1 MRSYDPPPETDGLT
15 AAEASKRVNALNAA
29 CAGDPDHPY
38 FCGNHAQHKDF
49 VDYSRQLHR
58 IIIEA
63 EAEEKDAAAA
73 QKLEDARAVTGD
85 LTAQQCLDRGRAL
98 LKTKGYLDGTM
109 PEAER
114 AELKKQI
121 DAAFLCGCK
130 EPEPS
135 TPAETEDNDDDLS

>member
-1 MRSYDPPPETDGLT
+1 MQSYDPPPETDGLT
-15 AAEASKRVNALNAA
+15 PEQAQAAVHKMHADVLADKE
-29 CAGDPDHPY
+29 HPLLT
-38 FCGNHAQHKDF
+38 GGHPQHADF
-49 VDYSRQLHR
+49 VRFSSQLHR
-58 IIIEA
+58 VILEA
-63 EAEEKDAAAA
+63 EADAKAAVAA

-85 LTAQQCLDRGRAL
+85 RTPAACMAHGRAL

-121 DAAFLCGCK
+121 DAAFLCGCQ

-135 TPAETEDNDDDLS
+135 PLDETEIDDDA